1 MLPPYRGLPVRYPT
15 PTRASDGLTDLAATV
30 MPMPEAIP
38 RTIQPRTLVSS
49 LDRTRYLDSE
59 ARFEAAEVAPLVG
72 MNTAFMR
79 RVVGHSHA
87 LSVADV
93 LLLLDQDVFGETFVP
108 RSRVLDYLMREHEPV
123 ERDYDLPQ
131 HYDLVHEDCL
141 SFVSRL
147 PDASVQCV
155 VTSTPY
161 WAMRVY
167 RESRAVA
174 WADGEVAPYGHEQTP
189 EGFVRHTVEIIH
201 ALSRALTADGSL
213 WWNVMDTFNTR
224 TQIRGNAVEA
234 LRAMQGGE
242 HYKVWSEHDYR
253 RYSAGHAY
261 LKDGEQVGIPAQI
274 AQRASRLGLYVKSTI
289 TWAKTATLPEP
300 QRSRVSRQ
308 LEYVLHLTKQRTPKF
323 DKGAY
328 SRLSTALG
336 GRNELLETAK
346 LSDVWVIPT
355 SSGGNGHGA
364 QFPLALP
371 ARCIGLSTSPGD
383 VVLDPFVGSGTAVV
397 AALALGRRGIG
408 LDTSA
413 EYLAVAEKKVA
424 ALGQPKGTSVEAEVR
439 LPEVRVI

>member
-1 MLPPYRGLPVRYPT
+1 MSHLP
-15 PTRASDGLTDLAATV
+15 S
-30 MPMPEAIP
+30 ISQ
-38 RTIQPRTLVSS
+38 TIQPRTPVAS
-49 LDRTRYLDSE
+49 LDRGRYATSD
-59 ARFEAAEVAPLVG
+59 RTFEVGAVAPLVG
-72 MNTAFMR
+72 MGATFIR
-79 RVVGHSHA
+79 RVVGHTNR

-93 LLLLDQDVFGETFVP
+93 LLLLDQDAFGETFIP
-108 RSRVLDYLMREHEPV
+108 RSRVLDYLMREEKSVDPDYELP
-123 ERDYDLPQ
+123 ER
-131 HYDLVHEDCL
+131 YDLVHEDCL

-147 PDASVQCV
+147 PSASVQCV

-167 RESRAVA
+167 KEARPIA
-174 WADGEVAPYGHEQTP
+174 WADGDVAPYGHEQTP

-201 ALSRALTADGSL
+201 ALSRVLSEDGSL
-213 WWNVMDTFNTR
+213 WWNVMDSFNTR

-242 HYKVWSEHDYR
+242 HYKVWSEHEYR

-261 LKDGEQVGIPAQI
+261 LKDGEQVGIPAMI
-274 AQRASRLGLYVKSTI
+274 AQRASRLGLFVKSTI

-300 QRSRVSRQ
+300 QKSRVSRQ

-323 DKGAY
+323 DKTVY
-328 SRLSTALG
+328 SRLSTSLG
-336 GRNELLETAK
+336 GRNELQETAK

-355 SSGGNGHGA
+355 SSGGDGHGA

-371 ARCIGLSTSPGD
+371 GRCIALSTSPGD
-383 VVLDPFVGSGTAVV
+383 VVLDPFVGSGTSVV

-413 EYLAVAEKKVA
+413 EYLGVAERKVA
-424 ALGQPKGTSVEAEVR
+424 ALGRPKADVPSVSVR
-439 LPEVRVI
+439 LPDIGAI